1 MLQCLSLTLLL
12 LPVAH
17 GQTDN
22 AVFSGSNTFPT
33 TGLPSTSIPNL
44 GGDLAPTGTRFSYQS
59 LTSTVTLSTGSL
71 SGETALWAST
81 IAVANGSAT
90 STIAPSVTLSSSST
104 SFTLLQGSVRTTS
117 PANGTSTGISTSTQT
132 SAAAEPINTQPCN
145 NYPELCTRKYSNVT
159 EVAAHNS
166 PFVTPN
172 NAAANQALGVI
183 DQLNDGI
190 RMLQG
195 QTHMVNNTLFYC
207 HTSCDLLNAGTAESY
222 FTDITRW
229 VRRHPYDVVTLLI
242 GNADLV
248 NVNNYAALLQSS
260 RLARYAYIP
269 SEVPMGID
277 AWPTLSEMILTQK
290 RVVIFM
296 DYNANQ
302 TAVPYILDE
311 FSYVWETPFSPTNRS
326 FPCTQQRPPGLS
338 TGDAQRRMYLVNHN
352 LNTELTLAG
361 TSILVVT
368 VSLLNVTNNVT
379 GPGSLGTHAAKKVV
393 ERWSRPPN
401 FLLVDYYNVGA
412 GSVFKVAAELNN
424 VTYDRACCGTV
435 PSRAISLRC
444 NGGEGGIPAFALGL
458 AMISAMMV

>member
-1 MLQCLSLTLLL
+1 
-12 LPVAH
+12 
-17 GQTDN
+17 
-22 AVFSGSNTFPT
+22 
-33 TGLPSTSIPNL
+33 
-44 GGDLAPTGTRFSYQS
+44 
-59 LTSTVTLSTGSL
+59 
-71 SGETALWAST
+71 
-81 IAVANGSAT
+81 
-90 STIAPSVTLSSSST
+90 
-104 SFTLLQGSVRTTS
+104 
-117 PANGTSTGISTSTQT
+117 
-132 SAAAEPINTQPCN
+132 
-145 NYPELCTRKYSNVT
+145 
-159 EVAAHNS
+159 
-166 PFVTPN
+166 
-172 NAAANQALGVI
+172 
-183 DQLNDGI
+183 
-190 RMLQG
+190 
-195 QTHMVNNTLFYC
+195 MVNNTLFYC

-379 GPGSLGTHAAKKVV
+379 GPGSLG
-393 ERWSRPPN
+393 
-401 FLLVDYYNVGA
+401 
-412 GSVFKVAAELNN
+412 
-424 VTYDRACCGTV
+424 VTANHCTGMFIMQTRHTQLKR
-435 PSRAISLRC
+435 S
-444 NGGEGGIPAFALGL
+444 
-458 AMISAMMV
+458 